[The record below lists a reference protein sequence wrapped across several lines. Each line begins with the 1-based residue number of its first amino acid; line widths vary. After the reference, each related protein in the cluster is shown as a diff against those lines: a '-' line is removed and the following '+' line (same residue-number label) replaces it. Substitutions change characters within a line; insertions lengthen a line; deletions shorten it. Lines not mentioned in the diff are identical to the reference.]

1 MRAKHGKKMNY
12 SCWGKELHHPV
23 SSQYEHASKSN
34 YLIHTWHNDLWLNIQ
49 MVNFSRTHRTTG
61 GMTNSSFFCW
71 KLILNWGHI
80 LWEICFVSYIS
91 HQNYNSQGEW
101 GSDRE
106 VRHQG
111 QGSHLK
117 VTFQSTQQMLPIYLS
132 PALSPVLVLHPYLFL
147 PPPLSAS
154 LALFLFWLS
163 FAFLLFLTSPPPH
176 LPPSTIPR
184 SVTCWRGSRQEA
196 V

>member
-1 MRAKHGKKMNY
+1 MNY
-12 SCWGKELHHPV
+12 SCWGEWLHHLL

-34 YLIHTWHNDLWLNIQ
+34 YLIHMWHNDLWLNIQ

-61 GMTNSSFFCW
+61 GVTNSSFFCW
-71 KLILNWGHI
+71 ELILNWSHI
-80 LWEICFVSYIS
+80 LWEIYFVSYIS

-101 GSDRE
+101 RSDRE

-132 PALSPVLVLHPYLFL
+132 SALSPVLVLHSYLPT

-154 LALFLFWLS
+154 PALFSLL
-163 FAFLLFLTSPPPH
+163 AFLCFSHFATPPPTSSSFH
-176 LPPSTIPR
+176 LPR
-184 SVTCWRGSRQEA
+184 SVTCWRGSREEA
-196 V
+196 VQ